1 MVVSS
6 RVVVVSDRDVIDQ
19 SFSRTVFNLEPCS
32 CVLAKLRQGRI
43 VLVVVFELSFEVEPE
58 SRVLRCRRRILRP
71 LHVERV
77 DTGFLLLRLRS
88 FCRYGITAAATSASV
103 FRALHDDWAIA
114 FVAVVHALG
123 GDGLR
128 LTRRL
133 FSRAMNELF
142 DRAIPH
148 GLLQAQEIVRTVI
161 RLRKSL
167 SLSRWCGRRFLLFRL
182 FWSP

>member
-6 RVVVVSDRDVIDQ
+6 RVVVVPDRDVIDQ
-19 SFSRTVFNLEPCS
+19 SFSRTVFNLEPRS

-43 VLVVVFELSFEVEPE
+43 VLVVVFELRFEVEPE

-77 DTGFLLLRLRS
+77 DTCFLLLRLRS
-88 FCRYGITAAATSASV
+88 FCRYGITTATASAFWS
-103 FRALHDDWAIA
+103 LHDDWAIA

-123 GDGLR
+123 GYGLR
-128 LTRRL
+128 VIGRL
-133 FSRAMNELF
+133 FIRAMNELL
-142 DRAIPH
+142 DRAISH

-161 RLRKSL
+161 R
-167 SLSRWCGRRFLLFRL
+167 
-182 FWSP
+182 P